1 MKERLLKISE
11 KRKKEVQTHFVRY
24 LYDDIDWTPAL
35 ILIKGARGSGKTT
48 LLLQHFKN
56 NPENAI
62 YLSLDDFY
70 FESNRLLL
78 LVEELYESGYRKFY
92 LDEVHQYQHW
102 SKDLKN
108 LYDNYPDIQIITTGS
123 SVLQMEK
130 GSADL
135 SRRMTVYQL
144 FGLSF
149 REYLEFELNVK
160 LPTISLQDLLD
171 KHEEYSVQINDSIQP
186 LDHFEDYLK
195 FGYYPFYRLD
205 KKFYHQKLQQTIQLT
220 LDVDLPSVES
230 LNFSTIKGMKNLL
243 FVLSQLVPYTPNI
256 QTLANKIDSPRNSV
270 LKALDL
276 MEKSSILNLLRS
288 DSTGVS
294 YLQKPDKIFLQNTNL
309 LYVFID
315 APPNK
320 GSLRETF
327 FFNQLQVK
335 HQITA
340 PKFGDFMIDDTYTF
354 EIGGKN
360 KTAQQISG
368 VPSSYVAADDIKSGS
383 RRRIPL
389 WLFGF
394 LY

>member
-1 MKERLLKISE
+1 MKDRLLNISE
-11 KRKKEVQTHFVRY
+11 KRKKEVQTRFVRY
-24 LYDDIDWTPAL
+24 LYDDIDWTPTL

-56 NPENAI
+56 HPKNAV

-78 LVEELYESGYRKFY
+78 LLEELYESGYRKFY

-108 LYDNYPDIQIITTGS
+108 LYDNYPDVQIIATGS
-123 SVLQMEK
+123 SALQIDK

-135 SRRMTVYQL
+135 SRRMTEYQL

-149 REYLEFELNVK
+149 REYLDLEFNVK
-160 LPTISLQDLLD
+160 TPVISLEDLLN
-171 KHEEYSVQINDSIQP
+171 KHEEYSVQINDLIQP
-186 LDHFEDYLK
+186 LEHFGDYLK

-205 KKFYHQKLQQTIQLT
+205 KKFYHQKLQQTIHLT
-220 LDVDLPSVES
+220 LDVDLPAVET

-256 QTLANKIDSPRNSV
+256 QNLASKINSPRNSV

-276 MEKSSILNLLRS
+276 MDKSNVLNLLRS
-288 DSTGVS
+288 DTKGVS
-294 YLQKPDKIFLQNTNL
+294 YLQKPEKIFLQNTNL
-309 LYVFID
+309 LYVFNE

-320 GSLRETF
+320 GSLRETY

-335 HQITA
+335 HRVTA
-340 PKFGDFMIDDTYTF
+340 PKYGDFMIDDTYTF
-354 EIGGKN
+354 EIGGAT
-360 KTAQQISG
+360 KTAKQISG
-368 VPSSYVAADDIKSGS
+368 VPLSYIAADDLKFGS
-383 RRRIPL
+383 NNKIPL

>member
-1 MKERLLKISE
+1 MKDRLIKISE
-11 KRKKEVQTHFVRY
+11 KRKKEVQNHFVRY
-24 LYDDIDWTPAL
+24 LYNDIDWTPSL
-35 ILIKGARGSGKTT
+35 ILIKGARGAGKTT

-78 LVEELYESGYRKFY
+78 LVEDLYESGYRTFY

-108 LYDNYPDIQIITTGS
+108 LYDNYPDVQIIATGS
-123 SVLQMEK
+123 SALQIDK

-149 REYLEFELNVK
+149 REYLELELNVK
-160 LPTISLQDLLD
+160 IPVISLQDLLEH
-171 KHEEYSVQINDSIQP
+171 HEDYSVQINDTMQP
-186 LDHFEDYLK
+186 LKHFEDYLK

-205 KKFYHQKLQQTIQLT
+205 KKFYHQKLQQTIHLT
-220 LDVDLPSVES
+220 LDVDLPAVES
-230 LNFSTIKGMKNLL
+230 LSFSTIKGMKNLL

-276 MEKSSILNLLRS
+276 MEKSKVLNLLRS
-288 DSTGVS
+288 DTKGVS
-294 YLQKPDKIFLQNTNL
+294 YLQKPEKIYLQNTNL
-309 LYVFID
+309 LYVFND
-315 APPNK
+315 ASPNK
-320 GSLRETF
+320 GNLRETF

-335 HQITA
+335 HHVTA
-340 PKFGDFMIDDTYTF
+340 PKFGDFMIDETYTF
-354 EIGGKN
+354 EIGGKDKTN
-360 KTAQQISG
+360 KQISG
-368 VPSSYVAADDIKSGS
+368 VPLSYIAADDIKFGGEL
-383 RRRIPL
+383 RIPL